1 MNIPVAFQSPAIIHY
16 GQGAF
21 QQVGTETARKGKKA
35 LIISDQIMDKLGYI
49 EKCQSYLQ
57 EELVE
62 SVVYTGV
69 GSEPTDQFV
78 EEALN
83 LFHQEACDVVISIG
97 GGSCID
103 TAKSVAVV
111 STNGGYIG
119 DYMGGKKQAS
129 QTPAPHI
136 AIPTTAGTGSEATD
150 VTIITNTSN
159 EVKMMVKQPAFLPEV
174 AIVDPELSKSAPAKV
189 KAATGV
195 DALSHA
201 IEAYISQK
209 AHPLSDMM
217 ALSAMELIVPNLK
230 KTYDDEEDVEAQAE
244 MALGALQAGWA
255 FSNSSVCLV
264 HGMSRPI
271 GALFH
276 VPHGFSNAM
285 LLPAV
290 MEFSRESAIERLADL
305 GRIFQ
310 PEAEKYSNEKAAD
323 VAISSV
329 KELCRNLHIPNLQE
343 WGIDQEQ
350 FDSAINKMVK
360 DAFESGSP
368 EKNPKV
374 PSVEEMKEL
383 YRVCYSYDYA
393 GETVR

>member
-1 MNIPVAFQSPAIIHY
+1 MNIPTAFQSPAIIHY
-16 GQGAF
+16 GKESF
-21 QQVGTETARKGKKA
+21 RQVGKETARKGKKA
-35 LIISDQIMDKLGYI
+35 LIISDQVIEKLGYI
-49 EKCQSYLQ
+49 EKCRTYLQ
-57 EELVE
+57 EENVE
-62 SVVYTGV
+62 SIVYNGV
-69 GSEPTDQFV
+69 GSEPTDKFV
-78 EEALN
+78 EEALH
-83 LFHQEACDVVISIG
+83 FFRQEECDVVLSIG

-103 TAKSVAVV
+103 TAKAVAVV

-129 QTPAPHI
+129 HLPSPHI

-150 VTIITNTSN
+150 VTIITNTAN
-159 EVKMMVKQPAFLPEV
+159 EVKMMIKQPAFLPEA
-174 AIVDPELSKSAPAKV
+174 AIIDPELSKSAPAKV

-217 ALSAMELIVPNLK
+217 ALSAMELIVPNLQ
-230 KTYDDEEDVEAQAE
+230 KTYNDPEDVEAQE
-244 MALGALQAGWA
+244 QMALGALQAGWA

-290 MEFSRESAIERLADL
+290 MEFSREDAIERLADL
-305 GRIFQ
+305 GRIFR
-310 PEAEKYSNEKAAD
+310 PEAEKYSNEEAAD
-323 VAISSV
+323 IAISSV
-329 KELCRNLHIPNLQE
+329 KELCRNLQIPNLQE
-343 WGIDQEQ
+343 WGIEQ
-350 FDSAINKMVK
+350 KEFESAIDKMVK

-368 EKNPKV
+368 GKNPKV
-374 PSVEEMKEL
+374 PSAEEMKEL
-383 YRVCYSYDYA
+383 YQVCYDYNYA
-393 GETVR
+393 EKTVR

>member
-1 MNIPVAFQSPAIIHY
+1 MNIPTAFQSPAIIHY
-16 GQGAF
+16 GKGSF
-21 QQVGTETARKGKKA
+21 QQVGKETIRKGKKA
-35 LIISDQIMDKLGYI
+35 LIISDQMMEKLGYI
-49 EKCQSYLQ
+49 EKCRTYLQ
-57 EELVE
+57 EENVE
-62 SVVYTGV
+62 SFVYNGV
-69 GSEPTDQFV
+69 GSEPTDKFV
-78 EEALN
+78 EEALHF
-83 LFHQEACDVVISIG
+83 FHREECDVILSIG

-103 TAKSVAVV
+103 TAKSVAVL

-129 QTPAPHI
+129 HLPSPHI

-150 VTIITNTSN
+150 VTIITNTAN
-159 EVKMMVKQPAFLPEV
+159 EVKMMIKQPAFLPEA
-174 AIVDPELSKSAPAKV
+174 AIIDPELSKSAPAKV

-217 ALSAMELIVPNLK
+217 ALSAMKLIVPNLQ
-230 KTYDDEEDVEAQAE
+230 KTYNNSEDVEAQE
-244 MALGALQAGWA
+244 KMALGALQAGWA

-290 MEFSRESAIERLADL
+290 MEFSREAAIKRLADL
-305 GRIFQ
+305 GRIFE
-310 PEAEKYSNEKAAD
+310 PEAEKYTNEEAAD
-323 VAISSV
+323 IAISSV
-329 KELCRNLHIPNLQE
+329 KALCRNLQIPNLQE
-343 WGIDQEQ
+343 WGIEQ
-350 FDSAINKMVK
+350 KEFESAIDKMAK

-374 PSVEEMKEL
+374 PSKEEMKEL
-383 YRVCYSYDYA
+383 YRICYNYNYA
-393 GETVR
+393 EEIVR

>member
-1 MNIPVAFQSPAIIHY
+1 MNIPTAFQSPSVIHY
-16 GQGAF
+16 GKGSF
-21 QQVGTETARKGKKA
+21 QEVGKETAQKGKKA
-35 LIISDQIMDKLGYI
+35 LIISDQMMDQLGYI
-49 EKCQSYLQ
+49 EKCRTHLQ
-57 EELVE
+57 EEMVD
-62 SVVYTGV
+62 SVTYTGV

-78 EEALN
+78 EEALQ
-83 LFHQEACDVVISIG
+83 LFHQKECDVVLSIG

-103 TAKSVAVV
+103 TAKSVAVL

-119 DYMGGKKQAS
+119 DYMGGKKQAAYA
-129 QTPAPHI
+129 PAPHI

-150 VTIITNTSN
+150 VTIITNTAN
-159 EVKMMVKQPAFLPEV
+159 EVKMMVKQPAFLPEA

-209 AHPLSDMM
+209 AHALSDMM
-217 ALSAMELIVPNLK
+217 SLSAMELIVPNLQ
-230 KTYDDEEDVEAQAE
+230 KTYDDPEDVEAQAK

-290 MEFSRESAIERLADL
+290 MEFSREAAIDRLADL
-305 GRIFQ
+305 GRIFK
-310 PEAEKYSNEKAAD
+310 PEAKEYSNEAAAD
-323 VAISSV
+323 IAISSV
-329 KELCRNLHIPNLQE
+329 KELCRNLQIPNLQE
-343 WGIDQEQ
+343 WGIDQAQ
-350 FDSAINKMVK
+350 FESAVDKMVK

-368 EKNPKV
+368 EKNPRV
-374 PSVEEMKEL
+374 PSGEEMKEL
-383 YRVCYSYDYA
+383 YRICYSYNYDE
-393 GETVR
+393 ETVR

>member
-1 MNIPVAFQSPAIIHY
+1 MNIPTAFQSPAIIHY
-16 GQGAF
+16 GKGSF
-21 QQVGTETARKGKKA
+21 QQVGRETTRKGKKA
-35 LIISDQIMDKLGYI
+35 LIISDQMMEKLGYI
-49 EKCQSYLQ
+49 EKCRTYLQ
-57 EELVE
+57 EENVE
-62 SVVYTGV
+62 SVVYNGV
-69 GSEPTDQFV
+69 GSEPTDKFV
-78 EEALN
+78 EEALQF
-83 LFHQEACDVVISIG
+83 FHQEECDVVLSIG

-129 QTPAPHI
+129 RLPSPHI

-150 VTIITNTSN
+150 VTIITNTAN
-159 EVKMMVKQPAFLPEV
+159 EVKMMIKQPAFLPEA
-174 AIVDPELSKSAPAKV
+174 AIIDPELSKSVPAKV

-217 ALSAMELIVPNLK
+217 ALSAMELIVPNLQ
-230 KTYDDEEDVEAQAE
+230 KTYNDSEDVEAQE
-244 MALGALQAGWA
+244 KMALGALQAGWA

-290 MEFSRESAIERLADL
+290 MEFSREDAIERLADL
-305 GRIFQ
+305 GRIFK
-310 PEAEKYSNEKAAD
+310 PEAEKYSNEEAAD
-323 VAISSV
+323 IAISSV
-329 KELCRNLHIPNLQE
+329 KELCRNLQIPNLRE
-343 WGIDQEQ
+343 WGIEQ
-350 FDSAINKMVK
+350 KEFENAIDKMVK

-368 EKNPKV
+368 GKNPKV
-374 PSVEEMKEL
+374 PSAEEMKEL
-383 YRVCYSYDYA
+383 YQVCYDYNYA
-393 GETVR
+393 EKTVR